1 LPNRLIF
8 AFNVA
13 SRRKTVESRGPLL
26 PFVEK
31 IMRHSTGRQR
41 IPSLDMRAK
50 QSGFTAR
57 LASLLLAFVLLIP
70 AAPAIAQWRNYGGYQ
85 AYYPPYG
92 NPAYPD
98 GYSGYPGVPA
108 PRYRDRPYA
117 YGAPLYEDP
126 YGSGPRGQSY
136 GGDDYELGV
145 NFNQKT
151 AAMVPNPT
159 NEPAGTIVID
169 TSSRHLYLVR
179 PGGGAIQYGIGV
191 GRQGFTWK
199 GVAHVGRKTEWP
211 RWIPPKEML
220 QRRPD
225 LPEEMEGGLEN
236 PLGARALY
244 LFQGN
249 KDTLFRI
256 HGTNEPDS
264 IGKAVSSGCIRMMNA
279 DAIDLYERVK
289 VGTRGVVL

>member
-1 LPNRLIF
+1 
-8 AFNVA
+8 
-13 SRRKTVESRGPLL
+13 
-26 PFVEK
+26 
-31 IMRHSTGRQR
+31 MH
-41 IPSLDMRAK
+41 AK
-50 QSGFTAR
+50 QDGAAR
-57 LASLLLAFVLLIP
+57 AAGLVLALVLLFP
-70 AAPAIAQWRNYGGYQ
+70 AGPAFAQWRYYGGYQ
-85 AYYPPYG
+85 AYPGYPSYG
-92 NPAYPD
+92 YPAYPD
-98 GYSGYPGVPA
+98 GYSDYPGAPPA
-108 PRYRDRPYA
+108 RRYRDRPYA
-117 YGAPLYEDP
+117 YGAPYEDSYAP
-126 YGSGPRGQSY
+126 GPRGQSY
-136 GGDDYELGV
+136 GGDDFELGV

-151 AAMVPNPT
+151 AAMVQNPT
-159 NEPAGTIVID
+159 KEPAGTIVID
-169 TSSRHLYLVR
+169 TSSRHLYLVQ

-191 GRQGFTWK
+191 GRQGFAWK
-199 GVAHVGRKTEWP
+199 GVARVGRKTEWP

-220 QRRPD
+220 KRRPD

-289 VGTRGVVL
+289 VGTRVVVL

>member
-1 LPNRLIF
+1 
-8 AFNVA
+8 
-13 SRRKTVESRGPLL
+13 
-26 PFVEK
+26 
-31 IMRHSTGRQR
+31 
-41 IPSLDMRAK
+41 MRAK
-50 QSGFTAR
+50 QGAFTAR
-57 LASLLLAFVLLIP
+57 LASLVLVFVLLIP
-70 AAPAIAQWRNYGGYQ
+70 AAPAVAQWRNYGGYQ
-85 AYYPPYG
+85 AYPAYPPYAYPG
-92 NPAYPD
+92 YPD
-98 GYSGYPGVPA
+98 GYSAYPGDPPPSPHY

-117 YGAPLYEDP
+117 YGTPLYEEP
-126 YGSGPRGQSY
+126 YAPGPRGQSY
-136 GGDDYELGV
+136 GGDDLELGV

-151 AAMVPNPT
+151 AGMVQNPT
-159 NEPAGTIVID
+159 NEPSGTIVID
-169 TSSRHLYLVR
+169 TSSRHLYLVQ

-191 GRQGFTWK
+191 GRQGFAWK
-199 GVAHVGRKTEWP
+199 GVARVGRKSEWP

-220 QRRPD
+220 KRRPD
-225 LPEEMEGGLEN
+225 LPEEMDGGLDN

-289 VGTRGVVL
+289 VGTRVVVL

>member
-1 LPNRLIF
+1 
-8 AFNVA
+8 
-13 SRRKTVESRGPLL
+13 
-26 PFVEK
+26 
-31 IMRHSTGRQR
+31 
-41 IPSLDMRAK
+41 MRAI
-50 QSGFTAR
+50 QGGFVPGG
-57 LASLLLAFVLLIP
+57 LASLVLASVLLIP
-70 AAPAIAQWRNYGGYQ
+70 AAPAFAQWRNYGGYQ
-85 AYYPPYG
+85 AYPGYPPYAYPG
-92 NPAYPD
+92 YPD
-98 GYSGYPGVPA
+98 GYSDYPSAPPA
-108 PRYRDRPYA
+108 PRYRSRPYA
-117 YGAPLYEDP
+117 YGAPFYEDP
-126 YGSGPRGQSY
+126 YASGPRGQSY
-136 GGDDYELGV
+136 GGDDLELGV

-159 NEPAGTIVID
+159 KEPAGTIVID
-169 TSSRHLYLVR
+169 TSSRHLYLVQ

-199 GVAHVGRKTEWP
+199 GVARVGRKTEWP
-211 RWIPPKEML
+211 RWIPPKDML

-225 LPEEMEGGLEN
+225 LPEEMDGGLDN

-289 VGTRGVVL
+289 VGTRVVVL

>member
-1 LPNRLIF
+1 
-8 AFNVA
+8 
-13 SRRKTVESRGPLL
+13 
-26 PFVEK
+26 
-31 IMRHSTGRQR
+31 M
-41 IPSLDMRAK
+41 
-50 QSGFTAR
+50 
-57 LASLLLAFVLLIP
+57 ASLILALVLLIP
-70 AAPAIAQWRNYGGYQ
+70 VAPAFAQWRYYGGYQ
-85 AYYPPYG
+85 AYPAYPPYAYYPG
-92 NPAYPD
+92 YPD
-98 GYSGYPGVPA
+98 GYSDYPGAPPA
-108 PRYRDRPYA
+108 PRYRRYRDRPYA
-117 YGAPLYEDP
+117 YGEPLFEDP
-126 YGSGPRGQSY
+126 YASGPRGQSY
-136 GGDDYELGV
+136 GGDDLELGV

-151 AAMVPNPT
+151 AAMVQNPT

-169 TSSRHLYLVR
+169 TSSRHLYLVQ

-191 GRQGFTWK
+191 GRRGFTWK
-199 GVAHVGRKTEWP
+199 GTARVGRKTEWP

-220 QRRPD
+220 KRRPD
-225 LPEEMEGGLEN
+225 LPEEMDGGIDN

-289 VGTRGVVL
+289 VGTRVVVL

>member
-1 LPNRLIF
+1 
-8 AFNVA
+8 
-13 SRRKTVESRGPLL
+13 
-26 PFVEK
+26 
-31 IMRHSTGRQR
+31 
-41 IPSLDMRAK
+41 MRAK

-57 LASLLLAFVLLIP
+57 LTSLVLAFVLLSP
-70 AAPAIAQWRNYGGYQ
+70 AAPAVAQWRNYGGYQ
-85 AYYPPYG
+85 AYYPPYAY
-92 NPAYPD
+92 PAYPD
-98 GYSGYPGVPA
+98 GYGYPGDPPPA
-108 PRYRDRPYA
+108 PRYHGRPYA
-117 YGAPLYEDP
+117 HGAPYEDP
-126 YGSGPRGQSY
+126 YAPEGQSY
-136 GGDDYELGV
+136 GGDDLELGV

-151 AAMVPNPT
+151 AAMVQNPT

-169 TSSRHLYLVR
+169 TRSRHLYLVQ

-225 LPEEMEGGLEN
+225 LPEEMDGGLDN

-289 VGTRGVVL
+289 VGTRVVVL

>member
-1 LPNRLIF
+1 
-8 AFNVA
+8 
-13 SRRKTVESRGPLL
+13 
-26 PFVEK
+26 
-31 IMRHSTGRQR
+31 
-41 IPSLDMRAK
+41 MRAK
-50 QSGFTAR
+50 QGGFTSVG
-57 LASLLLAFVLLIP
+57 LASLILALVLLVPVAP
-70 AAPAIAQWRNYGGYQ
+70 AAAQWRNYRGYQ
-85 AYYPPYG
+85 AYPAYPPYAY
-92 NPAYPD
+92 PAYP
-98 GYSGYPGVPA
+98 GAYVYPGDPPPA
-108 PRYRDRPYA
+108 PRYRGRPYA
-117 YGAPLYEDP
+117 HGAPYEDP
-126 YGSGPRGQSY
+126 YVLERDSQSY
-136 GGDDYELGV
+136 GGDDLELGV

-151 AAMVPNPT
+151 AGMVQNPT

-169 TSSRHLYLVR
+169 TSSRHLYLVQ
-179 PGGGAIQYGIGV
+179 PGGGAIRYGIGV

-199 GVAHVGRKTEWP
+199 GVARVGRKTEWP

-220 QRRPD
+220 KRRPD
-225 LPEEMEGGLEN
+225 LPDEMEGGLDN

-289 VGTRGVVL
+289 VGTRVVVL

>member
-1 LPNRLIF
+1 
-8 AFNVA
+8 
-13 SRRKTVESRGPLL
+13 
-26 PFVEK
+26 
-31 IMRHSTGRQR
+31 
-41 IPSLDMRAK
+41 MRAI
-50 QSGFTAR
+50 QGGFTAR
-57 LASLLLAFVLLIP
+57 GAGLVLALVLLIP
-70 AAPAIAQWRNYGGYQ
+70 AAPAFAQWRNYGGYQ
-85 AYYPPYG
+85 AYPGYPPYAY
-92 NPAYPD
+92 PAYPD
-98 GYSGYPGVPA
+98 GYSGYPGAPPA

-117 YGAPLYEDP
+117 YGAPYEDP

-136 GGDDYELGV
+136 GGEDLELGV
-145 NFNQKT
+145 NLNQKT
-151 AAMVPNPT
+151 AAMVQNPT

-191 GRQGFTWK
+191 GRQGFAWK
-199 GVAHVGRKTEWP
+199 GIARVGRKTEWP

-220 QRRPD
+220 KRRPD
-225 LPEEMEGGLEN
+225 LPEEMDGGLDN

-279 DAIDLYERVK
+279 DAIDLYQRVK
-289 VGTRGVVL
+289 VGTRVVVL

>member
-1 LPNRLIF
+1 
-8 AFNVA
+8 
-13 SRRKTVESRGPLL
+13 
-26 PFVEK
+26 
-31 IMRHSTGRQR
+31 
-41 IPSLDMRAK
+41 MRAI
-50 QSGFTAR
+50 QGGFVPGG
-57 LASLLLAFVLLIP
+57 LASLILASVLMVP
-70 AAPAIAQWRNYGGYQ
+70 AAPAFAQWRNYGGYQ
-85 AYYPPYG
+85 T
-92 NPAYPD
+92 
-98 GYSGYPGVPA
+98 YPGYRSLRLSRRLRLSRA
-108 PRYRDRPYA
+108 TLPRPPYA

-126 YGSGPRGQSY
+126 YASGPRGQSY
-136 GGDDYELGV
+136 GGDDLELGV

-151 AAMVPNPT
+151 AAMVQNPT

-169 TSSRHLYLVR
+169 TSSRHLYLVQ

-191 GRQGFTWK
+191 GRQGFAWK
-199 GVAHVGRKTEWP
+199 GVAHVGHKSEWP

-220 QRRPD
+220 KRRPD
-225 LPEEMEGGLEN
+225 LPEEMDGGLDN

-279 DAIDLYERVK
+279 DAIDLYQRVK
-289 VGTRGVVL
+289 IGTRVVVL

>member
-1 LPNRLIF
+1 
-8 AFNVA
+8 
-13 SRRKTVESRGPLL
+13 
-26 PFVEK
+26 
-31 IMRHSTGRQR
+31 
-41 IPSLDMRAK
+41 MRAK
-50 QSGFTAR
+50 QCGFTAR
-57 LASLLLAFVLLIP
+57 LASLVLIFALLIP
-70 AAPAIAQWRNYGGYQ
+70 AAPAVAQWRYYGGYRD
-85 AYYPPYG
+85 YYPSYG
-92 NPAYPD
+92 YPAYPD
-98 GYSGYPGVPA
+98 GYSGYPSAPA

-179 PGGGAIQYGIGV
+179 PGGSAIQYGIGV

-199 GVAHVGRKTEWP
+199 GVAHVGRKSEWP
-211 RWIPPKEML
+211 RWIPPKDML

-289 VGTRGVVL
+289 VGTRVVVL

>member
-1 LPNRLIF
+1 
-8 AFNVA
+8 
-13 SRRKTVESRGPLL
+13 
-26 PFVEK
+26 
-31 IMRHSTGRQR
+31 
-41 IPSLDMRAK
+41 MRAI
-50 QSGFTAR
+50 QGGFTAR
-57 LASLLLAFVLLIP
+57 GAGLVLALVLLIP
-70 AAPAIAQWRNYGGYQ
+70 AAPAVAQWRNYGGYQ
-85 AYYPPYG
+85 AYPGYPPYAY
-92 NPAYPD
+92 PAYPD
-98 GYSGYPGVPA
+98 DYSAYPGGPA
-108 PRYRDRPYA
+108 PASRYRERPYA
-117 YGAPLYEDP
+117 HGAPYEDP
-126 YGSGPRGQSY
+126 YAPEQRQGPSY
-136 GGDDYELGV
+136 GGDDLELGV

-151 AAMVPNPT
+151 AAMVQNPT

-191 GRQGFTWK
+191 GRQGFAWK
-199 GVAHVGRKTEWP
+199 GIARVGRKTEWA

-220 QRRPD
+220 KRRPD
-225 LPEEMEGGLEN
+225 LPEEMEGGLDN

-244 LFQGN
+244 LFQGT

-289 VGTRGVVL
+289 VGTRVVVL